1 MPIVDEAFIFYNS
14 AGKHEF
20 LAQKQTNKNLNIINT
35 EKLNQLKSTMTY
47 FEKHEEP
54 KNKIV
59 HGLILTYERLLE
71 FKKQKSSPL
80 VVLRRN
86 KIAKIKP

>member
-1 MPIVDEAFIFYNS
+1 MRHLYFVIQK
-14 AGKHEF
+14 GKHEF
-20 LAQKQTNKNLNIINT
+20 LAQKQTNKNLNIVNT

-59 HGLILTYERLLE
+59 QGLELTYERLLE
-71 FKKQKSSPL
+71 FKKQKNSPL
-80 VVLRRN
+80 VVLREN
-86 KIAKIKP
+86 KIVKIKP